1 MDRAEFKHIL
11 EALIFASKTP
21 LTVKQIMAILPE
33 ETPETIQ
40 AAAAELQDAL
50 SDRAFAL
57 KKVAGGYQFASKP
70 EYSQWISKMFEEKE
84 RSRLSRAALETLAI
98 VAFKQPISR
107 VEISAIR
114 GVNSDGVMK
123 TLLDARLVTISGRD
137 HGPGRALLFKTTPE
151 FLHYFG
157 INDISDLPRPRE
169 VEELLAEG
177 EGGQL
182 LKDLPD
188 ELLLSNAGIKSDDG
202 ARQNAA
208 ESASSEVEEITAD
221 DTAQ

>member
-1 MDRAEFKHIL
+1 MHREEFRHIL

-21 LTVKQIMAILPE
+21 LTVKQIIAILPE
-33 ETPETIQ
+33 ETPETIRTV
-40 AAAAELQDAL
+40 AAELEDEL
-50 SDRAFAL
+50 KDRAFTL

-70 EYSQWISKMFEEKE
+70 EYSQWIGKMFEEKE

-107 VEISAIR
+107 VEVSAIR

-123 TLLDARLVTISGRD
+123 TLLDGRLITISGRD
-137 HGPGRALLFKTTPE
+137 HGPGRALLFRTTPE

-182 LKDLPD
+182 LKELPD
-188 ELLLSNAGIKSDDG
+188 ELLLSEAGMKAEDE
-202 ARQNAA
+202 ARQVAL
-208 ESASSEVEEITAD
+208 ESTLSEGEEITAD

>member
-1 MDRAEFKHIL
+1 MNREELKHIL

-21 LTVKQIMAILPE
+21 LTIKQVIAILPE

-40 AAAAELQDAL
+40 AAAAELQDTL
-50 SDRAFAL
+50 HDRAFAL

-137 HGPGRALLFKTTPE
+137 HGPGRALLFKTTHE

-157 INDISDLPRPRE
+157 INEISDLPRPRE

-188 ELLLSNAGIKSDDG
+188 ELLLSDAGTIAEGGSQQMVAETVFGDG
-202 ARQNAA
+202 
-208 ESASSEVEEITAD
+208 EEKAAD